1 MKTSCCHTKLVRREK
16 DLELC
21 MNQECENFLRPTVT
35 FVSRTWN
42 NIFAFFFFIF
52 FFILSFDD
60 FSFNA
65 NGVPDK
71 SIYCLVRQESAPLT
85 PENLRKELEK
95 NQILCKDEV
104 FAQIMIE
111 SAHLNSYL
119 TQHTNNLLGMR
130 YPFRRT
136 TEAIGLYLPQ
146 TEQII
151 NGNQNELKKYRSQ
164 NHYAVYATW
173 QDCIKDYKHWQ
184 DESFKLKERYL
195 TFLGT
200 YYAEDS
206 LYVQK
211 IKQLAKK

>member
-1 MKTSCCHTKLVRREK
+1 MKSSCCHTKLLRREK

-21 MNQECENFLRPTVT
+21 MNQDCENYLRPTVT
-35 FVSRTWN
+35 YESRTWN
-42 NIFAFFFFIF
+42 NIFLSFFFIF

-60 FSFNA
+60 FSFNGNA
-65 NGVPDK
+65 VPAK
-71 SIYCLVRQESAPLT
+71 AIYSIMQQEGAPLT
-85 PENLRKELEK
+85 PENLKKELER
-95 NQILCKDEV
+95 NNILCKEEV

-111 SAHLNSYL
+111 SGYLKSYL
-119 TQHTNNLLGMR
+119 TRHTNNLLGMR
-130 YPFRRT
+130 FPFRRT
-136 TEAIGLYLPQ
+136 TSAIGLYLPATDQ
-146 TEQII
+146 VI
-151 NGNQNELKKYRSQ
+151 NGSQNDLKKFRTQ

-173 QDCIKDYKHWQ
+173 QDCIRDYKHWQ

-211 IKQLAKK
+211 IKKLASK

>member
-1 MKTSCCHTKLVRREK
+1 MKTSCCHSKSVRKEK
-16 DLELC
+16 DLDIC
-21 MNQECENFLRPTVT
+21 MNPECENYFRPTDT
-35 FVSRTWN
+35 YVSRVWN

-60 FSFNA
+60 FSYNG
-65 NGVPDK
+65 NGVPSQ
-71 SIYCLVRQESAPLT
+71 SITSLMQQENAPLT
-85 PENLRKELEK
+85 PENLRKELER
-95 NQILCKDEV
+95 NHILCQDEV

-111 SAHLNSYL
+111 SGHLSSYL
-119 TQHTNNLLGMR
+119 TRHTNNLLGMR
-130 YPFRRT
+130 YPFKRT
-136 TEAIGLYLPQ
+136 TAAIGLYLPDNDQ
-146 TEQII
+146 VV
-151 NGNQNELKKYRSQ
+151 NGNQSELKKYRTQ

-184 DESFKLKERYL
+184 DESFRLKDRYL

-211 IKQLAKK
+211 IKKLASK